1 MPITLSINRL
11 IVWFYSMKVF
21 FCINIFVSNF
31 SMILLKTIVSF
42 LYRKFTFISRGLNL
56 NLNRLY
62 ISIMVSRYVLF
73 LLIFYLVKKIKYNN
87 TIKIKSVS
95 VAYRCWKFI
104 WKVLYGIVS
113 IYECQ
118 GVIFDTRLKL
128 FIRFICLSWDS
139 HQTFPP
145 VKRREYR

>member
-1 MPITLSINRL
+1 
-11 IVWFYSMKVF
+11 MKVF

-42 LYRKFTFISRGLNL
+42 LYRKFTFTPRGLNL

-87 TIKIKSVS
+87 TIKIKSVVFLLPIDVES
-95 VAYRCWKFI
+95 
-104 WKVLYGIVS
+104 LYGKCYMELFRFMSVKGLSS
-113 IYECQ
+113 IH
-118 GVIFDTRLKL
+118 G
-128 FIRFICLSWDS
+128 
-139 HQTFPP
+139 
-145 VKRREYR
+145 

>member
-1 MPITLSINRL
+1 
-11 IVWFYSMKVF
+11 
-21 FCINIFVSNF
+21 
-31 SMILLKTIVSF
+31 MILLKTIVSF

-62 ISIMVSRYVLF
+62 ILIIVSRYVLF

-87 TIKIKSVS
+87 TIKIKSIVFLLPIDVES
-95 VAYRCWKFI
+95 LYGKCY
-104 WKVLYGIVS
+104 LYGIVS

-128 FIRFICLSWDS
+128 FIRFICLS
-139 HQTFPP
+139 
-145 VKRREYR
+145 